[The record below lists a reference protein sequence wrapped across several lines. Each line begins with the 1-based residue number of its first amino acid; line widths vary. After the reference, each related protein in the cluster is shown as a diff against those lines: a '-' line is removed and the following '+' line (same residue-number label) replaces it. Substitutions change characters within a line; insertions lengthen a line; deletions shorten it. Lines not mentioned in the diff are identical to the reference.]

1 MTIGLEQ
8 YQGDTPTSSLLWML
22 KLPFTQS
29 GGIYAQKDKATTK
42 ETAL

>member
-29 GGIYAQKDKATTK
+29 GGIYAQKDKPTTK